1 MVQCH
6 SLSKET
12 IMSNIDKVSA
22 ALSEWIFNVAASILP
37 KVKIPNE
44 SPIGKFM
51 YGILGVDPSSY
62 SIWKELGFLAEP
74 TIQVM
79 LSPVLTKFLGAV
91 PDDQIKEIA
100 EKYVDAFLSRAQE
113 KGGVNVFGVQ
123 LGPKAFE
130 GLKEI
135 LASKF
140 EQE

>member
-1 MVQCH
+1 
-6 SLSKET
+6 
-12 IMSNIDKVSA
+12 MSNIDKVSA

-37 KVKIPNE
+37 KVKIPSE

-51 YGILGVDPSSY
+51 YGIIGVDPSSY
-62 SIWKELGFLAEP
+62 NIWKELGFLTEP

-100 EKYVDAFLSRAQE
+100 EKYVDAFLLRAQE